1 MKLEAI
7 NSIQHAAWLHDPVTI
22 QLLKELDTTREGNL
36 NVAEVLA
43 RQGGDKEEIKD
54 FVLRAAIISSV
65 RLLITKPEINNN
77 NETQEQ

>member
-22 QLLKELDTTREGNL
+22 QLLKELDTTRESNL
-36 NVAEVLA
+36 NVAEALA
-43 RQGGDKEEIKD
+43 RSGGDKDEIKD

-77 NETQEQ
+77 ETQEQ

>member
-36 NVAEVLA
+36 NVAEALA

-65 RLLITKPEINNN
+65 RLLITEPEINNN